1 VCEEAAIVPIEILA
15 LADHEWAVQVQE
27 AQGSDVTYH
36 KVRVEPETST
46 SFGVVDEGL
55 FVREAVETYLEHGPA
70 TALPHDL
77 TIDWL
82 ERNVPG
88 FLDELTTRL
97 S

>member
-1 VCEEAAIVPIEILA
+1 MTIEILA
-15 LADHEWAVQVQE
+15 LAEHEWAVQVQE
-27 AQGSDVTYH
+27 SQGSDVTYH
-36 KVRVEPETST
+36 KVRVEPETAT
-46 SFGVVDEGL
+46 SLGVSDENEGIL
-55 FVREAVETYLEHGPA
+55 VREAVETYLEHGPA

-82 ERNVPG
+82 EHNVPG